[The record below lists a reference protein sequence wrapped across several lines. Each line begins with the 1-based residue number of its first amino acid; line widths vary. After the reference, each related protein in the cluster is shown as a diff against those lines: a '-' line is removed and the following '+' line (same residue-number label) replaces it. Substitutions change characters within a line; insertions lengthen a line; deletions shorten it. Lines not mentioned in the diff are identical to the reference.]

1 MKEKPQI
8 ELTDKEVDELNTTF
22 GLHFTREEWLLKL
35 TTRPSYESLVRSYYQ
50 WHVSDLM
57 SRIPE
62 GCPVPPNLSD
72 VQAPYPPIKLTTRPS
87 YESLVRSYYQW
98 HVSDLMSRIPEGCPV
113 PPNLSDVQAPYPPIL
128 QGYAESEARRRA
140 GLFLIQT
147 IRPIRED
154 NEALLEREKL
164 LSAPLPNGER
174 AESEARRRAGLFLI
188 QTIRPIRED
197 NEALLEREKLLSAP
211 LPNGERPDAP
221 FMRRVIYLAGA
232 WYHRVDAMDADGQA
246 ALKAY
251 LLKAWPPYQGE
262 PITQTRLEDWRLSDY
277 VIGITKENSTLN

>member
-22 GLHFTREEWLLKL
+22 CLHFTREEWLLKL

-72 VQAPYPPIKLTTRPS
+72 VQAPYPP
-87 YESLVRSYYQW
+87 
-98 HVSDLMSRIPEGCPV
+98 M
-113 PPNLSDVQAPYPPIL
+113 L
-128 QGYAESEARRRA
+128 QGE
-140 GLFLIQT
+140 
-147 IRPIRED
+147 
-154 NEALLEREKL
+154 
-164 LSAPLPNGER
+164 

-211 LPNGERPDAP
+211 LPNGERPEAP